1 MADGTRAE
9 RTDAWANR
17 PVPAFPSVRRLRAG
31 FAGGGLFGN
40 AVSTMLSSVFVL
52 LVNMA
57 TGVLTARLLGPDG
70 RGLQAALVL
79 WPQFLAF
86 TTTLGLHSALLYYM
100 KKDPERESALY
111 AAGMLMS
118 LLTGTGAVA
127 IGALI
132 IPPRLSGY
140 PEWAAAAAVGLT
152 GVVPFIH
159 LVFLSNASLR
169 AREQFRLFNRTRWLI
184 PVMTL
189 AMLLALAASG
199 RLTPLTAAIAYQA
212 AYVPVA
218 VWAVVREIPAFRRM
232 LRNGTASVREAA
244 GRLVRYGTRSYGADL
259 LGNLI
264 LYMDQL
270 FLVGLLAPEA
280 LGLYTVAVSLSR
292 MLNVFSTSL
301 VAVLFPE
308 ASGLPE
314 NEAATLS
321 LRVFKISMLAGL
333 AAALAL
339 SALAPPALRLLYGAA
354 FMEAIPV
361 FRLLVL
367 EVVAGGAAMVLAQAF
382 MAAGRPGI
390 VSLSHGLGLAVLVP
404 LLLTLVPRH
413 GLIGAGWSLLASAG
427 LRLAYVLIRFHILYR
442 PGFRALW
449 PGRDDLAWATEVLRG
464 HRPQAKEKRRTAEC
478 ETMRQT
484 AASIPPA
491 ALAPPEPKAPSGAP
505 VPSEPLA
512 MPAAF
517 RVAAFR
523 EKPDRQEA
531 SRLIRLGALWNCGVF
546 AFRLRFMLDLLEAN
560 GWPLQYEALVR
571 RYAGLAKTSFD
582 RAVVEKAANIVAV
595 RYDGKWKDLGT
606 WPALAAELSDR
617 VIGMGLLAER
627 SDGTHL
633 VNELEIPVAVLG
645 IPDAIVAAGPDGV
658 MVANKAVSHKIKEIA
673 GWFDRRPMLEE
684 HRWGES
690 RIMDRFRDGDG
701 CETIVRRLSLKDGAR
716 IGNRVHLRR
725 RGLWVVLAGEGEAV
739 IGGRLKRVSAGDALP
754 IPPGKSHGIRALQ
767 GLVLLEIQRG
777 ANLDDSDAVHES
789 GDRRDAAAGGL
800 RRSETD

>member
-1 MADGTRAE
+1 MK
-9 RTDAWANR
+9 
-17 PVPAFPSVRRLRAG
+17 
-31 FAGGGLFGN
+31 
-40 AVSTMLSSVFVL
+40 MVL
-52 LVNMA
+52 LS
-57 TGVLTARLLGPDG
+57 GGSGARL
-70 RGLQAALVL
+70 
-79 WPQFLAF
+79 WPLSNRRRSKQFLKVLKGPNGQPESMVQRVWRQ
-86 TTTLGLHSALLYYM
+86 LGEAGIREAARFVAGQDQADLLLSQLG
-100 KKDPERESALY
+100 DDAPIITEPERRD
-111 AAGMLMS
+111 
-118 LLTGTGAVA
+118 TFPAV
-127 IGALI
+127 
-132 IPPRLSGY
+132 
-140 PEWAAAAAVGLT
+140 
-152 GVVPFIH
+152 
-159 LVFLSNASLR
+159 
-169 AREQFRLFNRTRWLI
+169 
-184 PVMTL
+184 
-189 AMLLALAASG
+189 ALAAAHLHSVERIG
-199 RLTPLTAAIAYQA
+199 PGETVVVLPVDPYAETDFFRLL
-212 AYVPVA
+212 
-218 VWAVVREIPAFRRM
+218 
-232 LRNGTASVREAA
+232 A
-244 GRLVRYGTRSYGADL
+244 GLPGVLAETGADL
-259 LGNLI
+259 A
-264 LYMDQL
+264 
-270 FLVGLLAPEA
+270 LVGTEPDHPSETF
-280 LGLYTVAVSLSR
+280 GY
-292 MLNVFSTSL
+292 
-301 VAVLFPE
+301 
-308 ASGLPE
+308 
-314 NEAATLS
+314 
-321 LRVFKISMLAGL
+321 
-333 AAALAL
+333 
-339 SALAPPALRLLYGAA
+339 
-354 FMEAIPV
+354 
-361 FRLLVL
+361 
-367 EVVAGGAAMVLAQAF
+367 
-382 MAAGRPGI
+382 I
-390 VSLSHGLGLAVLVP
+390 VP
-404 LLLTLVPRH
+404 
-413 GLIGAGWSLLASAG
+413 
-427 LRLAYVLIRFHILYR
+427 
-442 PGFRALW
+442 
-449 PGRDDLAWATEVLRG
+449 
-464 HRPQAKEKRRTAEC
+464 AKEADGRTAEC

-754 IPPGKSHGIRALQ
+754 IPPGTSHGIRALQ